1 MVKIRETHRHPHP
14 GPGQTEARVRAVRQI
29 RRIEGQ
35 IRGILKMIEE
45 NRYCGDILMQI
56 SAAGQ
61 SLRSV
66 ASVLLRDHL
75 EHCVTESLRSG
86 DPRRARELY
95 DELTELF
102 GRYAR

>member
-1 MVKIRETHRHPHP
+1 MAKKAKHTGP
-14 GPGQTEARVRAVRQI
+14 GPTEARARAVRQI

-35 IRGILKMIEE
+35 MRGIIGMVEN
-45 NRYCGDILMQI
+45 NRYCGDVLMQI
-56 SAAGQ
+56 SAAGE

-75 EHCVTESLRSG
+75 EHCVTESLRAG

-95 DELTELF
+95 DELTDLF
-102 GRYAR
+102 GKYAR